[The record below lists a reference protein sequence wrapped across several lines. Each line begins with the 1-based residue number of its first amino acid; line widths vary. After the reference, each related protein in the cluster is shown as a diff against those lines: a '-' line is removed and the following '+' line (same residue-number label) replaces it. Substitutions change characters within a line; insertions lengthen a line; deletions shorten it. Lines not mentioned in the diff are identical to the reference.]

1 MEAKVI
7 TIANRLN
14 RKDSVTGL
22 DVWYTTKMSNIS
34 YSKEKVTT
42 VNGTQVSMGESY
54 NILIPFT
61 EKYMS
66 YDDWKSTDN
75 RDSYYTISQ
84 GDFIFLAN
92 VLEDI
97 QTNNIIQLKNKYEPF
112 VCEVRSVIEV
122 PRRNGA
128 TIQLKVSGV

>member
-42 VNGTQVSMGESY
+42 VNGTQVSMG
-54 NILIPFT
+54 
-61 EKYMS
+61 
-66 YDDWKSTDN
+66 
-75 RDSYYTISQ
+75 DSFYRKIY
-84 GDFIFLAN
+84 
-92 VLEDI
+92 
-97 QTNNIIQLKNKYEPF
+97 
-112 VCEVRSVIEV
+112 VI
-122 PRRNGA
+122 
-128 TIQLKVSGV
+128 

>member
-42 VNGTQVSMGESY
+42 VNGTQVSMSESY

-84 GDFIFLAN
+84 GDFIFLVD